1 MSENFKKE
9 KLKKLKTDE
18 QKLFEHDYLNK
29 YLSKQSEQR
38 EKRLKKNKHTLSCL
52 QDNIK
57 WYNIRKSQRERRER
71 TEPTKKLK
79 KNIWKFQFVEKQQL
93 ADIISLANSKKN
105 KIDSSWKSE
114 IKRNYLNNHR
124 KEITHWGIKTIL
136 GICFIRNNGSH
147 KTMDSYLLYTRGKK
161 LLTQLSLKERRMKQS
176 YFQIYD
182 SWNHSSPKG
191 LHYKKF

>member
-71 TEPTKKLK
+71 TEPKKK
-79 KNIWKFQFVEKQQL
+79 KI
-93 ADIISLANSKKN
+93 
-105 KIDSSWKSE
+105 
-114 IKRNYLNNHR
+114 
-124 KEITHWGIKTIL
+124 
-136 GICFIRNNGSH
+136 
-147 KTMDSYLLYTRGKK
+147 
-161 LLTQLSLKERRMKQS
+161 
-176 YFQIYD
+176 
-182 SWNHSSPKG
+182 
-191 LHYKKF
+191 

>member
-18 QKLFEHDYLNK
+18 QKLFEHDSLNK

-71 TEPTKKLK
+71 TEPKKKKNLK
-79 KNIWKFQFVEKQQL
+79 KNI
-93 ADIISLANSKKN
+93 
-105 KIDSSWKSE
+105 
-114 IKRNYLNNHR
+114 
-124 KEITHWGIKTIL
+124 
-136 GICFIRNNGSH
+136 
-147 KTMDSYLLYTRGKK
+147 
-161 LLTQLSLKERRMKQS
+161 
-176 YFQIYD
+176 
-182 SWNHSSPKG
+182 
-191 LHYKKF
+191 

>member
-1 MSENFKKE
+1 MNRN
-9 KLKKLKTDE
+9 
-18 QKLFEHDYLNK
+18 YLNMTIWTNIWANN
-29 YLSKQSEQR
+29 LNR
-38 EKRLKKNKHTLSCL
+38 EKKGWRKINTHSVVFRTISNGIIYASPREKEEREQNQKKKN
-52 QDNIK
+52 
-57 WYNIRKSQRERRER
+57 
-71 TEPTKKLK
+71 LK

-161 LLTQLSLKERRMKQS
+161 LLTQLSLKEMRMKQS